1 MGIRRQAYEWRNLI
15 TEQLY
20 DAGFTST
27 QGHPILTPPNFGASA
42 GPFNNPVFSVRLPA
56 DGVSIFTG
64 GRGNNLDIPAA
75 LRATQFV
82 VIDSISG
89 WDGQSARIGES
100 QWQDAFIQ
108 IRVNE
113 TYYFQTPDGRPA
125 QGLPTSAVPF
135 PDHNLQPVTDAP
147 KELQPVQPLY
157 TFESFRY
164 GLPTPVYILPGQV
177 WDIIYRNPKE
187 DQDNTIY
194 NDAQVSYCYVKYLL
208 LDGADAAI
216 AMKLLKASFP
226 VTVEN
231 INGYRRML
239 IRHEIFEDTMARLD
253 NPTGTRRVD

>member
-20 DAGFTST
+20 DDGFTST
-27 QGHPILTPPNFGASA
+27 QGHPILTPPNFGAS
-42 GPFNNPVFSVRLPA
+42 
-56 DGVSIFTG
+56 VSIFTG

-75 LRATQFV
+75 LKATQFI

-89 WDGQSARIGES
+89 WDGQSARTGNS

-125 QGLPTSAVPF
+125 KGLPTSAVPF

-147 KELQPVQPLY
+147 KELQPVQPIY
-157 TFESFRY
+157 TFESFRN

-177 WDIIYRNPKE
+177 WDIIYRNPKWCRCR
-187 DQDNTIY
+187 
-194 NDAQVSYCYVKYLL
+194 YCYETPK
-208 LDGADAAI
+208 GE
-216 AMKLLKASFP
+216 FP
-226 VTVEN
+226 CDCGE
-231 INGYRRML
+231 YQ
-239 IRHEIFEDTMARLD
+239 RLSP
-253 NPTGTRRVD
+253 NAHTP

>member
-15 TEQLY
+15 TEQQY

-27 QGHPILTPPNFGASA
+27 QGHPVLTPPNFGASA
-42 GPFNNPVFSVRLPA
+42 GNFNNPIFSVRLPK
-56 DGVSIFTG
+56 DGMSIFTG
-64 GRGNNLDIPAA
+64 GRGNNLDIPAS
-75 LRATQFV
+75 LRAAQFI

-89 WDGQSARIGES
+89 WDGQSARTGES
-100 QWQDAFIQ
+100 PNQDAFIQ

-113 TYYFQTPDGRPA
+113 TYYFQTPDGRPGK
-125 QGLPTSAVPF
+125 GLPSAAVPF
-135 PDHNLQPVTDAP
+135 PDHNLQAITDAP
-147 KELQPVQPLY
+147 KELQPVQPIY
-157 TFESFRY
+157 TFEAFKN

-216 AMKLLKASFP
+216 AMKLLKNGFP
-226 VTVEN
+226 ITVTN

-239 IRHEIFEDTMARLD
+239 IRHEVFQEKMASM
-253 NPTGTRRVD
+253 PTGPRRVD

>member
-27 QGHPILTPPNFGASA
+27 QGHPILTPPNYGASA
-42 GPFNNPVFSVRLPA
+42 GNFNNPVFSVRLPA
-56 DGVSIFTG
+56 DGMSIFTG

-75 LRATQFV
+75 LRATQFI

-89 WDGQSARIGES
+89 WDGQSARTGES

-125 QGLPTSAVPF
+125 KGLPSSAVPF
-135 PDHNLQPVTDAP
+135 PDHNLQPITDAP
-147 KELQPVQPLY
+147 KELQPVQPIY
-157 TFESFRY
+157 TFEAFRD

-194 NDAQVSYCYVKYLL
+194 NNAQVSYCYVKYLL

-239 IRHEIFEDTMARLD
+239 IRHEVFEDSMARME
-253 NPTGTRRVD
+253 NPTGPRRVD